1 MILCT
6 DSDGTLCTF
15 SHTFSTRKSTL
26 LRLLTG
32 REEPDVGSAKIV
44 GQNVV
49 ASYFEQNQ
57 ADALE
62 LDKTVL
68 ETIQAASSGQ
78 SYNELRALLGQFLFK
93 GDSVEKKVRFLSGGE
108 KARLS
113 LCCMLLEP
121 ANFLILGKF
130 PYIA

>member
-1 MILCT
+1 VY
-6 DSDGTLCTF
+6 TLLQKF
-15 SHTFSTRKSTL
+15 SIRKSTL

-32 REEPDVGSAKIV
+32 REEPDEGSAKIV

-57 ADALE
+57 ADALD

-93 GDSVEKKVRFLSGGE
+93 GDSVEKKVGFLSGGE

-130 PYIA
+130 P